1 LIISSG
7 ETEDLDKNDIE
18 NIKAEFN
25 EIYIISIYLNP
36 APIQTEFKI
45 YDSYETDN
53 NSVSNL
59 FSVASKVRY
68 NDPIMNFLILRGL
81 EFPSSG
87 EGRFFIEVNDTQ
99 NLYKFVDILNDF
111 CAELNNNKSIL
122 SEDSIINSIGST
134 AINCKVY
141 YDIIRQFEAKDQ
153 GKSKTCYAN
162 AISASIFITMKKF
175 PSFPEID
182 FFKLRDEIINFT
194 NKEIKHKDTFEIL
207 RKISEQYNWN

>member
-1 LIISSG
+1 MIISSG
-7 ETEDLDKNDIE
+7 ETEDLDKDDIE
-18 NIKAEFN
+18 IIKEFAEFN

-36 APIQTEFKI
+36 DKIQKEFKI

-68 NDPIMNFLILRGL
+68 NDPMMNFLILRGL

-122 SEDSIINSIGST
+122 SEDSIIN
-134 AINCKVY
+134 
-141 YDIIRQFEAKDQ
+141 
-153 GKSKTCYAN
+153 
-162 AISASIFITMKKF
+162 
-175 PSFPEID
+175 
-182 FFKLRDEIINFT
+182 
-194 NKEIKHKDTFEIL
+194 
-207 RKISEQYNWN
+207 